1 MKGHMKMH
9 MAKAAHHMEHA
20 MKHMSKASKMNADI
34 VGGKAKDESK
44 GMKFKMGG
52 KK

>member
-1 MKGHMKMH
+1 MKGHMKIH
-9 MAKAAHHMEHA
+9 MKKASEHMEHA
-20 MKHMSKASKMNADI
+20 MKHMSKANKMNADI

-44 GMKFKMGG
+44 GMKFKMG